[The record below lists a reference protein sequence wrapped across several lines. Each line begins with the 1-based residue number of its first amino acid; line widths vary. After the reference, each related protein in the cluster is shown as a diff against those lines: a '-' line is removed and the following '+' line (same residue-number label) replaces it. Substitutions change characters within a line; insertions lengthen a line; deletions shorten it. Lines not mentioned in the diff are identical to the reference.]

1 MIFPKYWGDA
11 IMTVKMLKGMAL
23 GAILATS
30 AAEAQSLK
38 QIGGP
43 ASAPPA
49 GFQGQQ
55 FVDSRGCLFLRAG
68 YGSGVNW
75 VARVDRKHKPIC
87 NMVPTGSAAAQAAV
101 AADMAP
107 DPQAVTQAPAA
118 TTMAA
123 AQPAPVVRPA
133 VVAQQAPV
141 RQVAAPSPG
150 PKPTLVSRP
159 VEQPANPAPTQQV
172 TLTYQAPTVQVAAV
186 APVVRAPV
194 VQVPTVQTRS
204 AAASS
209 YQGSAVA
216 TSVAGVQC
224 YSSAPVLERVSVS
237 GGTALVCTRGDGSA
251 TGWLPPMGS
260 GGAQVQVA
268 APVRTYATAP
278 AVAQVQ
284 APAVALVPMQ
294 MVSVQAAPMQV
305 YAPQQPMAARSHALP
320 KPPKG
325 WVYAWKDDRL
335 NPLRGAGT
343 VQGQVQ
349 QDQVW
354 QRTIPMV
361 LLTDP
366 PPQTAFQ
373 RAFGLRPAAAT
384 QVYATVSTSVSTMSA
399 SPAAKP
405 VSRKAAPV
413 VEVSAAPAPKAGG
426 GTLIQVGCFADA
438 SNAQAVVARLSS
450 LGLPVSTAHTTR
462 KGKTLRVVYAGPF
475 SSGPEA
481 SSGLATV
488 HGAGYGDAFL
498 R

>member
-1 MIFPKYWGDA
+1 
-11 IMTVKMLKGMAL
+11 MTVKMLKAMAL

-30 AAEAQSLK
+30 AAEAQSLR

-107 DPQAVTQAPAA
+107 DPQAVTQAPAP
-118 TTMAA
+118 TTTAA
-123 AQPAPVVRPA
+123 AQPAPVMRPA
-133 VVAQQAPV
+133 IVAQQAPV

-204 AAASS
+204 AVAAN

-237 GGTALVCTRGDGSA
+237 GGTALVCTRGDGTA
-251 TGWLPPMGS
+251 TGWLPPMGG
-260 GGAQVQVA
+260 GGAQVA
-268 APVRTYATAP
+268 APVRTAQIYATAP
-278 AVAQVQ
+278 AQ
-284 APAVALVPMQ
+284 APTVALVPMQ
-294 MVSVQAAPMQV
+294 MVSVQAQPMQV
-305 YAPQQPMAARSHALP
+305 YAPPQPMAAHSHALP

-384 QVYATVSTSVSTMSA
+384 QVYTTVSTGVSTMSA
-399 SPAAKP
+399 SPVTKP
-405 VSRKAAPV
+405 ASRKAAPV
-413 VEVSAAPAPKAGG
+413 VQVSTAPAPKAAG
-426 GTLIQVGCFADA
+426 GTLVQVGCFADP
-438 SNAQAVVARLSS
+438 SNAEAVVARLSS

-462 KGKTLRVVYAGPF
+462 KGKTLQVVYAGPF
-475 SSGPEA
+475 SSGSEA

-488 HGAGYGDAFL
+488 RGAGYGDAFL